1 MNIWHNAVLKFL
13 LFFLHLLSVL
23 FHCVELAVLFFIY
36 MLNGSVHFWGCM
48 SAVLDFF
55 FFQFV
60 LPFLPFT
67 FVQVDA

>member
-36 MLNGSVHFWGCM
+36 MLNGSVHFLGCM

-55 FFQFV
+55 FLSICFAFSSFYFR
-60 LPFLPFT
+60 PS
-67 FVQVDA
+67 